1 VAGPGACWLARW
13 PARKA
18 GGQMDRPAGKAA
30 GRERP
35 GSEAAPVPGPWG
47 GAGSALGLPH
57 PRRGAENKGAFFFPL

>member
-1 VAGPGACWLARW
+1 
-13 PARKA
+13 
-18 GGQMDRPAGKAA
+18 MDRPAGKAA

-57 PRRGAENKGAFFFPL
+57 PRRGAENKGAFFFPFMR